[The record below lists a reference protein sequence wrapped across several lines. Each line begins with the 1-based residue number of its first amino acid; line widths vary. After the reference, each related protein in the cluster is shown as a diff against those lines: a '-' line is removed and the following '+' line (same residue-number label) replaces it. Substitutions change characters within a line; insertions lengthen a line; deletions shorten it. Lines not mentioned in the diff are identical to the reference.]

1 MSLSL
6 EHIDACVPT
15 TALKAL
21 SWGRLDLILQGQGPF
36 LRVVDDESGN
46 VVTQV
51 RVFKRNNLHGFIPL
65 SESQDDGDQKHVRF
79 IVWGGQS
86 LRVIDLRCDSNG
98 GVVSSVS
105 SSEFL
110 APDWIMSGCAA
121 VKDQPDTA
129 YLVTAN
135 NSLLS
140 LRLTPSVQSPDQTAI
155 NIYQLSTSVKSIL
168 CAADLVALSPTH
180 VLIAAGTIFGEII
193 VWSCFMDTSATAQNK
208 AAGSIHH
215 FFTGHDGT
223 VFGVQISPIIPS
235 MNDGQPG
242 RVLASCSDDRTVR
255 VWDIS
260 DCEHKSA
267 HDPSA
272 YSTDGF
278 DLRSTGFGATDGD
291 TSGTGSESCI
301 AQAFGHAARIWSIG
315 FRSNIS
321 QDSSK
326 IGLVTRGEDA
336 TCIVWD
342 LTWESSS
349 PGSTKYE
356 LRKDFS
362 SNAHLGKHIWSM
374 DLCRRGNETV
384 VYTGGADG
392 ALRNFKIDEVRP
404 SPIPKQSIV
413 REKSAKTSCVQHFAF
428 VAEDCL
434 IMCNKASELQIG
446 YVNQGLDANIAWEPL
461 HNNED
466 LGLISL
472 ITGIPDKGLALIS
485 DPRGQVRL
493 YKHSLKSVS
502 DLIDLPGRPMELLVL
517 QRDDDI
523 GSAVK
528 KVSFVA
534 SYAKNDFATLVT
546 ISEWNSDHPE
556 VEAIPIILPQS
567 PYDVASAS
575 LVGKGE
581 YLLLGSRLGGLSV
594 HLVANTEISTHALLV
609 DRRVH
614 GHNGTNHIQSLS
626 SAKASDGSDLEYVL
640 TCGRDGK
647 YCVHEVTI
655 GKERGDAVTLTTVH
669 RTESALGG
677 NIEGAYFDELTG
689 DLMMYG
695 FKSQDF
701 VLRNESKQTDIT
713 SIASGGTRRPWDFQR
728 RIKGGSGDLLVWREG
743 PSLASQRVRHDING
757 LIRAGGHGREIKA
770 MDGLDGTKD
779 LPPLIVTGA
788 EDTTIRISTILD
800 SPTAGPWG
808 SVQALRVLSTHD
820 SGVQEASW
828 SKCGKYLFTSA
839 ACEEFFVWRVQWIP
853 SFGITTILAAVCP
866 KDDPNSELRITSFD
880 VVEVDEGE
888 DRGFLLCLTLS
899 NSTIKIFHYSPHSN
913 DTFTLL
919 ARGKYMTNC
928 LTQGRFIVQ
937 GSSVTLVTA
946 ATDGYITLWD
956 LTDTLKRFYTINSS
970 SLKAIGPFD
979 PETSPEDITCEN
991 RYEIHSNSIKAME
1004 LISVSDTTNMIVSGS
1019 DDNSLSISLLG
1030 PALHGTVEIDEP
1042 VSTIS
1047 VPDAHA
1053 ASITAIKALSQT
1065 RSKAKDAESDTV
1077 NIILASAGND
1087 HRVKIWSIT
1096 VPLSESSGTI
1106 EAQFL
1111 QDRYSSVADISSMAL
1126 VRGLKSSDPPDPL
1139 SSEESHATLLVG
1151 GVGIELLKIKA

>member
-21 SWGRLDLILQGQGPF
+21 SWDSRNLILQGQGPF
-36 LRVVDDESGN
+36 LRVVDDGSGD

-51 RVFKRNNLHGFIPL
+51 RVFKRNNLHGFISL
-65 SESQDDGDQKHVRF
+65 SEEQDDSERKHVRF
-79 IVWGGQS
+79 IIWGGQS
-86 LRVIDLRCDSNG
+86 LRVVDLRSDSNG
-98 GVVSSVS
+98 GIKASVS

-110 APDWIMSGCAA
+110 APDWVMSGCAA

-135 NSLLS
+135 NSLLC
-140 LRLTPSVQSPDQTAI
+140 LKLTPSSQSPGQSVI

-193 VWSCFMDTSATAQNK
+193 VWSCFMDASEAAQSK
-208 AAGSIHH
+208 AVGSIHH

-223 VFGVQISPIIPS
+223 VFGVQISPIISS
-235 MNDGQPG
+235 MTGGKPG

-255 VWDIS
+255 IWDIS

-278 DLRSTGFGATDGD
+278 DLRSTGFGATDGAD
-291 TSGTGSESCI
+291 SGTGSESCI

-349 PGSTKYE
+349 QGTTKYE

-362 SNAHLGKHIWSM
+362 SDAHLGKHIWSM

-404 SPIPKQSIV
+404 SPTPKKSIV

-434 IMCNKASELQIG
+434 IMCNKASQLQIG
-446 YVNQGLDANIAWEPL
+446 NVSQGLDANITWEPL
-461 HNNED
+461 QTKEEI
-466 LGLISL
+466 GLISL

-485 DPRGQVRL
+485 DPRGKVWL
-493 YKHSLKSVS
+493 YNHSLKSVS
-502 DLIDLPGRPMELLVL
+502 DLIDLAGRPMELLVL
-517 QRDDDI
+517 QQRDFDVGTPAEKI
-523 GSAVK
+523 
-528 KVSFVA
+528 SFVG
-534 SYAKNDFATLVT
+534 SYAKDDFATLVT
-546 ISEWNSDHPE
+546 ISEWSSDRPQ
-556 VEAIPIILPQS
+556 VEATSIVLPQV

-575 LVGKGE
+575 LLGNGE

-594 HLVANTEISTHALLV
+594 HLVANPEVSTGPLLV

-614 GHNGTNHIQSLS
+614 GHNGTNHIQTLS
-626 SAKASDGSDLEYVL
+626 SVKASDGSDLEYIL

-647 YCVHEVTI
+647 YCVHEMKI

-701 VLRNESKQTDIT
+701 VLRNESKGTDIT
-713 SIASGGTRRPWDFQR
+713 SIGSGGTRRPWGFQR
-728 RIKGGSGDLLVWREG
+728 RIKGGMAISSFGERGLLLPVNAFGTMSIAWFEQE
-743 PSLASQRVRHDING
+743 AM
-757 LIRAGGHGREIKA
+757 A
-770 MDGLDGTKD
+770 MDGLNGTND
-779 LPPLIVTGA
+779 APPLIVTGA

-800 SPTAGPWG
+800 TPATGPWG
-808 SVQALRVLSTHD
+808 SVQTLRILSTHD

-839 ACEEFFVWRVQWIP
+839 ACEEFFVWRVRWIP
-853 SFGITTILAAVCP
+853 WFGIATILAAVCP
-866 KDDPNSELRITSFD
+866 KDDPSSELRITSFD
-880 VVEVDEGE
+880 VVEVDEEKGS
-888 DRGFLLCLTLS
+888 GFLLCLTLS
-899 NSTIKIFHYSPHSN
+899 NSTIKIFHYSPHNN

-928 LTQGRFIVQ
+928 LTQGRFIIQ
-937 GSSVTLVTA
+937 GTSVTLVTA
-946 ATDGYITLWD
+946 ATDGYFTLWD
-956 LTDTLKRFYTINSS
+956 LTDTLKRFYTISS
-970 SLKAIGPFD
+970 SFLKAIGKFD

-991 RYEIHSNSIKAME
+991 RHEVHSNSIKAME
-1004 LISVSDTTNMIVSGS
+1004 LVLLSDTRTMIVSGG
-1019 DDNSLSISLLG
+1019 DDNSLSISLLATD
-1030 PALHGTVEIDEP
+1030 PNQTAEADTH

-1047 VPDAHA
+1047 IPDAHA
-1053 ASITAIKALSQT
+1053 ASITAIKVLSQT
-1065 RSKAKDAESDTV
+1065 RCGANDVGIETAK
-1077 NIILASAGND
+1077 IILASAGND
-1087 HRVKIWSIT
+1087 HRIKIWSIT
-1096 VPLSESSGTI
+1096 VPLSQNFSSI
-1106 EAQFL
+1106 EAQFV
-1111 QDRYSSVADISSMAL
+1111 QDRYSAVADISSMGL
-1126 VRGLKSSDPPDPL
+1126 VRRSDSSVS
-1139 SSEESHATLLVG
+1139 SSEESYATLLVG